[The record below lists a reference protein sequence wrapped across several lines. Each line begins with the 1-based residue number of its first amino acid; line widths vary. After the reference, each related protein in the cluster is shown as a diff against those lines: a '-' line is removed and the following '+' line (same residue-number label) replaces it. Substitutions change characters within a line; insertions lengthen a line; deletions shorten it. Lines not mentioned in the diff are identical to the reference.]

1 MHSARG
7 WFGVANKIENK
18 ILIGINFFCKK
29 YKNIYTYLV
38 VVAEIAQKNAI

>member
-7 WFGVANKIENK
+7 WFGVINKIENK
-18 ILIGINFFCKK
+18 ISIGINFFCKK

-38 VVAEIAQKNAI
+38 IITKIALKIAF

>member
-18 ILIGINFFCKK
+18 ILVGINFFVKK

-38 VVAEIAQKNAI
+38 VITKIALKIAF